1 MKKTIQLS
9 LFIVFSLMVSGGPL
23 LAQKHHKEMLR
34 LTKKFEDAYNR
45 KDDKAIK
52 AMYKVDATMIS
63 PGGHI
68 VNGSEDI
75 RAALKRDFSA
85 NDSTTKI
92 VITVVS
98 EKIGADKT
106 IIVKGRLHVKGNKI
120 KSGLPFELEGPYTNV
135 LVKEK
140 GKWKIFKTSYTADLN
155 IND

>member
-1 MKKTIQLS
+1 MKKTIRLS
-9 LFIVFSLMVSGGPL
+9 LFIIFSLMVFGGTL
-23 LAQKHHKEMLR
+23 IAQNHHKEMLK
-34 LTKKFEDAYNR
+34 LTKKYEDAYNR

-52 AMYKVDATMIS
+52 ALYKMDATMIG

-68 VNGSEDI
+68 SNGSEDI

-92 VITVVS
+92 VITIES
-98 EKIGADKT
+98 EKIAADNT
-106 IIVKGRLHVKGNKI
+106 IIVKGNKI
-120 KSGLPFELEGPYTNV
+120 KSGLPFEFEGPYTNFF
-135 LVKEK
+135 VKEK

>member
-1 MKKTIQLS
+1 MKKTIRLS
-9 LFIVFSLMVSGGPL
+9 LFIIFSLMVFGGTL
-23 LAQKHHKEMLR
+23 LAQNHHKEMLK
-34 LTKKFEDAYNR
+34 LTKKYEDAYNR

-52 AMYKVDATMIS
+52 ALYKMDATMIG

-68 VNGSEDI
+68 SNGSEDI

-92 VITVVS
+92 VITIES
-98 EKIGADKT
+98 EKIGADNT

-120 KSGLPFELEGPYTNV
+120 KSGLPFEFEGPYTNFF
-135 LVKEK
+135 VKEK